1 MKGRTIAVIGGSS
14 AGPAAAAKA
23 KRVNPAAEVTLF
35 EASETVSYGI
45 CEAPYAISGLIADE
59 SKLVSY
65 TPERLR
71 EEKNIAVR
79 TGHYVE
85 KIIPSK
91 KHLVVKDLRGG
102 TSFEHAYTHL
112 VVATGS
118 SPRTLGLPGEK
129 SRNVFHLASREDTVA
144 IMRYC
149 SEASPSSAVIIGGG
163 YIGMEMCEAL
173 LRKGLDVTLLHRH
186 SLPMAGL
193 EQETR
198 ETVVQ
203 ELESHGVHFVTNVLV
218 ESLYEERGS
227 VRHIATNRGSFEAD
241 IVILSLGV
249 APNVRLARAAKIR
262 MGPTGAIGTDERQ
275 QTSADGIYAAGDCS
289 EVRNMIT
296 GKPMYLPLATLA
308 SRAGWVAGENAAG
321 GREVFK
327 GAIRAMAVKIFDRE
341 FAQVGLSSAEA
352 RSAGF
357 SVVTDTITAYAKVG
371 IMPGSGKTT
380 IISLYDKSSGK
391 ILGANVF
398 GGEGSVLRANTLG
411 VAIQHGLTADAIS
424 RLDLIYAP
432 PFAPLWDP
440 ILVSA
445 NQARKKLK

>member
-1 MKGRTIAVIGGSS
+1 MKGRTILVIGGSS

-59 SKLVSY
+59 ARLVSY

-71 EEKNIAVR
+71 EEKQIAVK
-79 TGHYVE
+79 TGHYAE
-85 KIIPSK
+85 KIVPAK
-91 KHLVVKDLRGG
+91 KCVIVKDLKGG
-102 TSFEHAYTHL
+102 TTAEHAYTHL
-112 VVATGS
+112 IVATGS
-118 SPRTLGLPGEK
+118 SPRHLGLAGEK
-129 SRNVFHLASREDTVA
+129 ARNVFHISSREDTLG
-144 IMRYC
+144 IIRYC
-149 SEASPSSAVIIGGG
+149 SETSPSRAVIIGGG

-173 LRKGLDVTLLHRH
+173 VNKGLDVTLLHRH

-198 ETVVQ
+198 ETVFA
-203 ELESHGVHFVTNVLV
+203 ELEAHGVHFVTNVSV
-218 ESLYEERGS
+218 ESLHEDRGS
-227 VRHIATNRGSFEAD
+227 VRHVATNRGSFEAD

-249 APNVRLARAAKIR
+249 APNVRLARGAKITL
-262 MGPTGAIGTDERQ
+262 GATGAIHTDERQ
-275 QTSADGIYAAGDCS
+275 QTSIDGIYAAGDCC
-289 EVRNMIT
+289 EVTNVIT
-296 GKPMYLPLATLA
+296 GKPMYLPLATHA
-308 SRAGWVAGENAAG
+308 SRGAWVAGENAAG
-321 GREVFK
+321 GRDVFK
-327 GAIRAMAVKIFDRE
+327 GAIRAMAVKVFDRE

-352 RSAGF
+352 RAAGF

-380 IISLYDKSSGK
+380 IVSIFDKNSTK
-391 ILGANVF
+391 LLGANVF

-411 VAIQHGLTADAIS
+411 VAIQHGLTADEIS

-440 ILVSA
+440 ILVAA
-445 NQARKKLK
+445 NQAKKKVK